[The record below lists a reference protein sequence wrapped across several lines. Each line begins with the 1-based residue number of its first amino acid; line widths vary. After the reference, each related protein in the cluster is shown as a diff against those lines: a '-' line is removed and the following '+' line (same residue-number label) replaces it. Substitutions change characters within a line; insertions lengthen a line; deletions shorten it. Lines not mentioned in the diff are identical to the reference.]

1 MAKRKMISEILE
13 GASKQD
19 SQVSRG
25 QYLKD
30 KYTVALITILRGGFD
45 DSVVWNLPEGEPPY
59 RKDDAPKGY
68 EMSNLYIKQKM
79 FKHFV
84 KGSPSG
90 DRMTDAKREKLFI
103 GLLES
108 LHADEAELVIAMK
121 DKKLTGRYK
130 GITLKLVQDTFPGL
144 IKTPVKLAPVVKEV
158 KLTNTTTEAKK
169 ADES

>member
-13 GASKQD
+13 GASKED

-30 KYTVALITILRGGFD
+30 KYTVALVTILKGGFD
-45 DSVVWNLPEGEPPY
+45 DSVVWNLPEGTPPY

-68 EMSNLYIKQKM
+68 EMSNLYNKQKM

-90 DRMTDAKREKLFI
+90 DKMTDVKRETLFI

-130 GITLKLVQDTFPGL
+130 GITLKLVQDTFPDL
-144 IKTPVKLAPVVKEV
+144 IKTVTKPVQAVEEV
-158 KLTNTTTEAKK
+158 KPAAAKVV
-169 ADES
+169 